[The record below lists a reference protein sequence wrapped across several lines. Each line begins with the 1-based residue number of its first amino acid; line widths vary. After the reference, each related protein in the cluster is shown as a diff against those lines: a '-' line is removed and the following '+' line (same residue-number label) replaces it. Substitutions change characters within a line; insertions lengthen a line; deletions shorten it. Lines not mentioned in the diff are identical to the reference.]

1 MEKYTKRAS
10 ARIIKEVLKYRESVS
25 GNTTYDQ
32 AYVIL
37 MTEWDMECGIEKTL
51 VKTKCDIYRDKTI
64 VHTFE
69 WTIDESWV
77 EKNRDFNWDFIYKTV
92 LEHII
97 KTRLYKRPKMS
108 KRSKTTK

>member
-1 MEKYTKRAS
+1 VEKYTKKATS
-10 ARIIKEVLKYRESVS
+10 RILKEVLKYREKIS
-25 GNTTYDQ
+25 GNTTFDQ

-37 MTEWDMECGIEKTL
+37 LTEWDMECGVEKTL
-51 VKTKCDIYRDKTI
+51 TRTRCDIYRDKKI

-69 WTIDESWV
+69 WSNEESWS
-77 EKNRDFNWDFIYKTV
+77 EKNRDWNWDFIYKTV

-97 KTRLYKRPKMS
+97 KTRLYKRPKTS

>member
-10 ARIIKEVLKYRESVS
+10 ARIIKEILKFKESIS

-37 MTEWDMECGIEKTL
+37 MTEWDMECGVEKTL
-51 VKTKCDIYRDKTI
+51 TKTKCDIYRDKVI

-69 WTIDESWV
+69 WSIDESWV
-77 EKNRDFNWDFIYKTV
+77 EKSRDWNWDFIYRTV

-97 KTRLYKRPKMS
+97 KTRLYKRPKTK

>member
-77 EKNRDFNWDFIYKTV
+77 EKSRDFNWDFIYKTV

-97 KTRLYKRPKMS
+97 KTRLYKRPKVS

>member
-10 ARIIKEVLKYRESVS
+10 ARIIKEILKYKDKVS

-32 AYVIL
+32 AYEIL
-37 MTEWDMECGIEKTL
+37 MTEWDLECGL
-51 VKTKCDIYRDKTI
+51 VTTRGQTKCDIYRDKEI

-69 WTIDESWV
+69 WSIDESWV
-77 EKNRDFNWDFIYKTV
+77 DKFGDWNWDFVYKTV

-97 KTRLYKRPKMS
+97 KTRLYKRPKT
-108 KRSKTTK
+108 KKSKTNK

>member
-1 MEKYTKRAS
+1 MEKYTKKAT
-10 ARIIKEVLKYRESVS
+10 ARILKEVLKYREKAS

-69 WTIDESWV
+69 WTIEESWV
-77 EKNRDFNWDFIYKTV
+77 EKNRDWNWDFIYKTI

-97 KTRLYKRPKMS
+97 KTRLYKRPKVS

>member
-10 ARIIKEVLKYRESVS
+10 ARIIKEILKYRESVS

-51 VKTKCDIYRDKTI
+51 TKTKCDIFFSQLF
-64 VHTFE
+64 V
-69 WTIDESWV
+69 
-77 EKNRDFNWDFIYKTV
+77 
-92 LEHII
+92 
-97 KTRLYKRPKMS
+97 RPPQTAILLFCIS
-108 KRSKTTK
+108 FPWGWSPCAPVSIL